1 MTLNGKAKFCLVIL
15 LSSSKIVFNWG
26 AATYAANVDYDY
38 VTIFTDGQSAVQAI
52 SRHLAQSCTVFSA
65 VKELNRLSLD
75 KQICHFRAGFSL
87 RGKNRTTTFLTHL
100 NNLLPCWCSF
110 GLGWCKLVNTKFY
123 GSQNVKMSWKI
134 VCPISSPQDKSRP
147 KMGFLVLWGP
157 NWKSCFD
164 LPHMK
169 LKSVQYIKF

>member
-15 LSSSKIVFNWG
+15 LSSSKIVCNWG

-75 KQICHFRAGFSL
+75 KHICHFRAGFGL
-87 RGKNRTTTFLTHL
+87 RGKNRTTTFPTYLYIL
-100 NNLLPCWCSF
+100 SPCEGS
-110 GLGWCKLVNTKFY
+110 LGVGGWKLVNLDTQRVTKCKNKLEICLSYFFPS
-123 GSQNVKMSWKI
+123 SQTQAKNALCGLRRPQMKKVA
-134 VCPISSPQDKSRP
+134 SSD
-147 KMGFLVLWGP
+147 P
-157 NWKSCFD
+157 N
-164 LPHMK
+164 
-169 LKSVQYIKF
+169 